1 MNPVTIESID
11 HEGRGIAHA
20 DGKVIFIEG
29 ALTGER
35 VTYSTYRKKNN
46 YEQARVEQILKQSF
60 MRVQPKCPNFGV
72 CGGCS
77 MQHLDARAQ
86 VDVKQ
91 RVLEDNL
98 QRIGKVKPETIL
110 PPIYGQPWGYRQRAR
125 LSVRHVLKKS
135 RTLVGFREKNGK
147 YVADM
152 QYCEIL
158 TPKIASLLPLLGELN
173 EKFTVRDILPQIEV
187 VVGEHVDVLVLR
199 ILAALT
205 PADKALIREFA
216 DTHQVQFWTQT
227 GGPETVIPFYPLGV
241 PQPLMEPVNVTE
253 DEGAAGGTTRKL
265 PLRGNVSVPPLSY
278 SLPEFGITMPFA
290 PTEFTQVNSDMNRLM
305 VARAVR
311 LLDPQTDE
319 RIADFFCGLGN
330 FTLPIARSGA
340 QVLGIEGSEALVK
353 RARQN
358 AAYNGFDKETLS
370 LRGRG
375 GVGVEFKA
383 MNLFGMDEALLSG
396 LGRFDKWL
404 VDPPRD
410 GAFELMKSITPE
422 TAPKRIVYVS
432 CSPSTLARDAEVLV
446 HAKGYTLKAAGVMNM
461 FPQTSHVESI
471 AVFEQLQVGLKPDL
485 RIPAC
490 VGMPKGRGCG
500 NAKL

>member
-1 MNPVTIESID
+1 MATNTEQAVTIESLD

-35 VTYSTYRKKNN
+35 VTYSSYRKKNN
-46 YEQARVEQILKQSF
+46 YEQAKVGQILKQSF
-60 MRVQPKCPNFGV
+60 MRVQPKCPVFGV

-77 MQHLDARAQ
+77 MQHLDPRAQ
-86 VDVKQ
+86 VAVKQ

-98 QRIGKVKPETIL
+98 QRIGKVRPETML

-125 LSVRHVLKKS
+125 LSVRHVLKKNK
-135 RTLVGFREKNGK
+135 TLVGFREQNGK

-152 QYCEIL
+152 QHCEIL

-173 EKFTVRDILPQIEV
+173 EKFTVRDIIPQIEV
-187 VVGEHVDVLVLR
+187 AVGEHVDVLVLR
-199 ILAALT
+199 ILAALS
-205 PADKALIREFA
+205 PSDEALIREFA
-216 DTHQVQFWTQT
+216 DKHHVQFWTQT
-227 GGPETVIPFYPLGV
+227 KGPETVAPFYPLDA
-241 PQPLMEPVNVTE
+241 P
-253 DEGAAGGTTRKL
+253 K
-265 PLRGNVSVPPLSY
+265 LSY

-305 VARAVR
+305 VSRAVR
-311 LLDPQTDE
+311 LLAPQPGE

-340 QVLGIEGSEALVK
+340 QVLGVEGSDALVR
-353 RARQN
+353 RAKQN
-358 AAYNGFDKETLS
+358 AEYNGLS
-370 LRGRG
+370 GNTS
-375 GVGVEFKA
+375 FQM
-383 MNLFGMDEALLSG
+383 MNLFEMDEATLAKS
-396 LGRFDKWL
+396 GRFDKWL

-410 GAFELMKSITPE
+410 GAIELMKSITPE
-422 TAPKRIVYVS
+422 VAPKRIVYVS

-446 HAKGYTLKAAGVMNM
+446 HVKGYTLKAAGVMNM

-471 AVFEQLQVGLKPDL
+471 AVFELP
-485 RIPAC
+485 
-490 VGMPKGRGCG
+490 
-500 NAKL
+500 

>member
-1 MNPVTIESID
+1 MASKEICMNPVIIESLD

-35 VTYSTYRKKNN
+35 VTYSSYRKKNN
-46 YEQARVEQILKQSF
+46 FEQAQVEQILKQSF
-60 MRVQPKCPNFGV
+60 MRVQPKCPVFGV

-98 QRIGKVKPETIL
+98 QRIGKVKPEVIL
-110 PPIYGQPWGYRQRAR
+110 PAIYGQPWGYRQRAR
-125 LSVRHVLKKS
+125 LSVRHVLKKGK
-135 RTLVGFREKNGK
+135 TLVGFREKNGK

-152 QYCEIL
+152 QHCEIL

-173 EKFTVRDILPQIEV
+173 EKFTRRDIIPQIEV
-187 VVGEHVDVLVLR
+187 AVGEHVDVLVLR
-199 ILAALT
+199 ILDALT
-205 PADKALIREFA
+205 PSDETLIKQFA
-216 DTHQVQFWTQT
+216 DEHQVQFWTQT
-227 GGPETVIPFYPLGV
+227 KGPETVIPFYPL
-241 PQPLMEPVNVTE
+241 
-253 DEGAAGGTTRKL
+253 DA
-265 PLRGNVSVPPLSY
+265 PPLSY

-305 VARAVR
+305 VGRAMR
-311 LLDPQTDE
+311 LLDPQPGE
-319 RIADFFCGLGN
+319 RIVDFFCGLGN

-340 QVLGIEGSEALVK
+340 QVTGIEGSGALVR

-358 AAYNGFDKETLS
+358 AEYNGLDKSSLS
-370 LRGRG
+370 LRGRD
-375 GVGVEFKA
+375 GVGVEFRM
-383 MNLFGMDEALLSG
+383 MNLFEMDESVLAG
-396 LGRFDKWL
+396 LGKMDKWL

-410 GAFELMKSITPE
+410 GAIELMKSISDE
-422 TAPKRIVYVS
+422 TAPRRIVYVS
-432 CSPSTLARDAEVLV
+432 CSPATLARDAEVLV
-446 HAKGYTLKAAGVMNM
+446 HMKGYQLKKAGVMNM

-471 AVFEQLQVGLKPDL
+471 AVFTRE
-485 RIPAC
+485 
-490 VGMPKGRGCG
+490 
-500 NAKL
+500 